1 MALMVAAVEPVAWV
15 AWLFLRVLLARK
27 VTAATA
33 VMVALLAE
41 VVEVDRALVASI
53 LLECATVPLA
63 VPVETLVLEVSGVLA
78 GVA

>member
-1 MALMVAAVEPVAWV
+1 MAR
-15 AWLFLRVLLARK
+15 LFPRVLLARK

-41 VVEVDRALVASI
+41 VVEVDRARTAAM

-63 VPVETLVLEVSGVLA
+63 VSVETPVLEVSGVLA
-78 GVA
+78 GVVQLMGRLVR

>member
-1 MALMVAAVEPVAWV
+1 MAR
-15 AWLFLRVLLARK
+15 LFPRVLLARK

-53 LLECATVPLA
+53 LLECATAPLA
-63 VPVETLVLEVSGVLA
+63 VPVETPVLEVSGVLA
-78 GVA
+78 GVVQLMGRLVR

>member
-1 MALMVAAVEPVAWV
+1 MAWV
-15 AWLFLRVLLARK
+15 ARLFPRVLLARK

-53 LLECATVPLA
+53 LLECATAPLA
-63 VPVETLVLEVSGVLA
+63 VPVETLVFEVSGVLA
-78 GVA
+78 GVVQLMGRLVK